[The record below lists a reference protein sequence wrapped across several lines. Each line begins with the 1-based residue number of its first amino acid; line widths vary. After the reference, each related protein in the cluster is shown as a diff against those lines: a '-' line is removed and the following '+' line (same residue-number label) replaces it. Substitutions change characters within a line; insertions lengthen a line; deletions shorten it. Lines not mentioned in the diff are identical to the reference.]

1 MRRQGVW
8 RAGALAVV
16 LLGGLVGCGL
26 GPGTVDEAMWSS
38 VPCVTDGESPRTS
51 GYELVPTDLLPYARE
66 ERTVV
71 DLTAPEPTTDDDGVL
86 QVTWKDHDGPVYH
99 PVNTAAYGLSLLES
113 YRVTGEQDYL
123 DRAAANA
130 SALLAGAESDADG
143 ALWFPYRFDYEL
155 HQDRDLLMEA
165 PWYSGM
171 AQGQGLSLLV
181 RLHEEMGEERWLAAA
196 DSVFAS
202 FGTDHAAGEPH
213 FTLVDECGHLWFEE
227 YVDDLVEPT
236 HVVNGHIYAMF
247 GLYDYAQ
254 AYGSPEAERLFDAAA
269 TTVAEQF
276 PRYRLEGNIS
286 FYCAA
291 RYCHVS
297 RWQPPHYHRGV
308 AAQLDALHRMTGA
321 AIFAEH
327 AETFRADYEVSGED
341 G

>member
-130 SALLAGAESDADG
+130 SVC
-143 ALWFPYRFDYEL
+143 
-155 HQDRDLLMEA
+155 
-165 PWYSGM
+165 
-171 AQGQGLSLLV
+171 SLP
-181 RLHEEMGEERWLAAA
+181 GC
-196 DSVFAS
+196 
-202 FGTDHAAGEPH
+202 AAGH
-213 FTLVDECGHLWFEE
+213 
-227 YVDDLVEPT
+227 PT
-236 HVVNGHIYAMF
+236 
-247 GLYDYAQ
+247 
-254 AYGSPEAERLFDAAA
+254 
-269 TTVAEQF
+269 
-276 PRYRLEGNIS
+276 
-286 FYCAA
+286 
-291 RYCHVS
+291 
-297 RWQPPHYHRGV
+297 
-308 AAQLDALHRMTGA
+308 
-321 AIFAEH
+321 
-327 AETFRADYEVSGED
+327 
-341 G
+341 